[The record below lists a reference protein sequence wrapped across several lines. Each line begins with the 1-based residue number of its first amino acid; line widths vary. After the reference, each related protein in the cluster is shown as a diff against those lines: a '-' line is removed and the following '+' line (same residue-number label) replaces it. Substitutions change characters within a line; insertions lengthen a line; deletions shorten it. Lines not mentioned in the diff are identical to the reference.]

1 MPESNHNQPEELS
14 ADQAQS
20 EDHLQ
25 HIREH
30 LRHMEDHIQQ
40 MAERLHQL
48 D

>member
-1 MPESNHNQPEELS
+1 MPETNHNQPEELF
-14 ADQAQS
+14 ADQVQS